1 MKQCLVP
8 ALIYDFLLK
17 LKQNMIK
24 IWLLNHFFYEC
35 GDKVTSVATF
45 VATLMKTLDAAE
57 LDSYSTKQTVIF
69 SMALRSVIILLL

>member
-35 GDKVTSVATF
+35 GDNVTSVATF
-45 VATLMKTLDAAE
+45 VATLMKTLDAAG
-57 LDSYSTKQTVIF
+57 LAYNRK
-69 SMALRSVIILLL
+69 